1 MTRKET
7 TVSSD
12 LIYTGKT
19 IQLRVDT
26 VEMPNKGYQKREII
40 EHKGAV
46 AIVAI
51 TDDNKIVL
59 VKQYRKAVEKELY
72 ELPAGKIEIGE
83 NPLDCAIRE
92 LKEETGLDVIEILEN
107 TVKGQLFLS
116 PGMTDESVT
125 SAFCTC
131 SGTISKGYMEEDEDI
146 EPILLSQKEVQELLE
161 KDVKFDIKCYIYL
174 NQFAMLGKKMFE

>member
-1 MTRKET
+1 MITKET

-26 VEMPNKGYQKREII
+26 VEVPNKGYQKREII

-51 TDDNKIVL
+51 TDDNKIIL
-59 VKQYRKAVEKELY
+59 VRQYRKAIENVLF

-92 LKEETGLDVIEILEN
+92 LKEETGYSAERLKLIHKYYTTPGFSNQLVFIYLA
-107 TVKGQLFLS
+107 KGLI
-116 PGMTDESVT
+116 PGTQ
-125 SAFCTC
+125 
-131 SGTISKGYMEEDEDI
+131 KLEEDEFLEVHEIDLDEAYKMVYENEI
-146 EPILLSQKEVQELLE
+146 CDSKTVIGLLLTKEL
-161 KDVKFDIKCYIYL
+161 I
-174 NQFAMLGKKMFE
+174 

>member
-26 VEMPNKGYQKREII
+26 VEMPNTGYQKREII
-40 EHKGAV
+40 DHTGAV

-83 NPLDCAIRE
+83 NPLDCAIR
-92 LKEETGLDVIEILEN
+92 
-107 TVKGQLFLS
+107 
-116 PGMTDESVT
+116 
-125 SAFCTC
+125 
-131 SGTISKGYMEEDEDI
+131 
-146 EPILLSQKEVQELLE
+146 
-161 KDVKFDIKCYIYL
+161 
-174 NQFAMLGKKMFE
+174 

>member
-1 MTRKET
+1 MKET

-26 VEMPNKGYQKREII
+26 VEVPNKGYQKREII

-51 TDDNKIVL
+51 TDDNKVVL
-59 VKQYRKAVEKELY
+59 VKQYRKAIEKEIY

-83 NPLDCAIRE
+83 TPLECAIRE
-92 LKEETGLDVIEILEN
+92 LKEETGYSVDSLKLIHKYYTTPGFSN
-107 TVKGQLFLS
+107 QLVFIYLAKNLI
-116 PGMTDESVT
+116 PGESNL
-125 SAFCTC
+125 
-131 SGTISKGYMEEDEDI
+131 EEDEFLEVYEIDREEAYNMVI
-146 EPILLSQKEVQELLE
+146 NNEICDSKTAIGLLLTKEL
-161 KDVKFDIKCYIYL
+161 I
-174 NQFAMLGKKMFE
+174 

>member
-1 MTRKET
+1 MKET

-26 VEMPNKGYQKREII
+26 VEVPNKGYQKREII

-51 TDDNKIVL
+51 TDDNKVVL
-59 VKQYRKAVEKELY
+59 VKQYRKAIEKEIY

-83 NPLDCAIRE
+83 TPLECAIRE
-92 LKEETGLDVIEILEN
+92 LKEETGYSVDSLKLIHKYYTTPGFSN
-107 TVKGQLFLS
+107 QLVFIYLAKNLI
-116 PGMTDESVT
+116 PGESHL
-125 SAFCTC
+125 
-131 SGTISKGYMEEDEDI
+131 EEDEFLEVYEIDREEAYNMVI
-146 EPILLSQKEVQELLE
+146 NNEICDSKTAIGLLLTKEL
-161 KDVKFDIKCYIYL
+161 I
-174 NQFAMLGKKMFE
+174 

>member
-1 MTRKET
+1 MITKET

-26 VEMPNKGYQKREII
+26 VEMPNRGYQKREII

-51 TDDNKIVL
+51 TDDNNVVL

-72 ELPAGKIEIGE
+72 ELPSGKIEMGE
-83 NPLDCAIRE
+83 TPMDCAIRE
-92 LKEETGLDVIEILEN
+92 LKEETGYSSDSLKLIYKYYPTPGFSNQLVFIYLAKNLTPGEN
-107 TVKGQLFLS
+107 SL
-116 PGMTDESVT
+116 
-125 SAFCTC
+125 
-131 SGTISKGYMEEDEDI
+131 EEDEFI
-146 EPILLSQKEVQELLE
+146 EVDEIDLEQAYNLVMTNEICDSKTVIGLLLTKEL
-161 KDVKFDIKCYIYL
+161 I
-174 NQFAMLGKKMFE
+174 